1 MWIYLARNFHLL
13 WVWVALAT
21 CERRRV
27 TEASIVTELEKDQD
41 PVVQITVVQ
50 RRNPILILFTLALKI
65 CRFQFCFCLEKT
77 RAQC

>member
-1 MWIYLARNFHLL
+1 MGAAEAR
-13 WVWVALAT
+13 AMEAKAT

-65 CRFQFCFCLEKT
+65 CRFQFCFCLE
-77 RAQC
+77 RLSVDWIDPID